1 MKYNINIDPKIKIK
15 NMEEHSN
22 VPIYLRFTGD
32 VSEESA
38 EKFCEE
44 LESAEDMALRSGQEI
59 IPIIINSFGGDVYAL
74 LSMVDQINSCKVPI
88 ATIVEGKAMSAGAV
102 LFTCGADGHRYITP
116 NSTVMIHEVSSQSWG
131 KNEEIKASSIEIDR
145 LNQKLLK
152 LMSKNCGKSDN
163 YFIDLVHEKRHA
175 DWYLSP
181 QECVQHNIAS
191 VIGCPGFEVN
201 FKMDFRFGIL

>member
-1 MKYNINIDPKIKIK
+1 MKYNIFTDPRIKIK
-15 NMEEHSN
+15 NIEEHCN

-44 LESAEDMALRSGQEI
+44 LESAEDLALRSGQEI

-74 LSMVDQINSCKVPI
+74 LSMVDQINASKVPI

-102 LFTCGADGHRYITP
+102 LFTCGVEGHRYIAP
-116 NSTVMIHEVSSQSWG
+116 NATLMIHEVSSGTFG
-131 KNEEIKASSIEIDR
+131 KNEEIKASTVEVDR
-145 LNQKLLK
+145 LNEKLLK
-152 LMSKNCGKSDN
+152 LMAKNCGKKEN
-163 YFIDLVHEKRHA
+163 YFIELVHEKRHA

-181 QECVQHNIAS
+181 QECIQHNVAN
-191 VIGCPGFEVN
+191 VIGTPGFEVN
-201 FKMDFRFGIL
+201 FKMDFKFGM